1 MKDRFK
7 RIFSG
12 LGALVLVIMVL
23 VGCSAGETKITY
35 GYDENGNYCKF
46 TTCSCCEISEKE
58 IIVNGVTETNA
69 TIVSQNVEISY
80 KGDSTE
86 VDTALTYGADF
97 NSVVNALNQRAT
109 GTNTKA
115 LQTSF
120 DGTTATLGLPISG
133 DIKLT
138 EDITIGYN
146 GNTTFRFFVVGSV
159 TIDLNGYTI
168 TQQCGTD
175 GFSGYALFVVRD
187 GGTLNVIDSS
197 EDKEGCINGVVS
209 AVQVNTGGVANLYD
223 GTIVCSSEM
232 TETDASEDYFC
243 IYTVATY
250 GGIFNQRGGV
260 VKTVDT
266 RAVKNSDTPCTLS
279 DYNYAYAT
287 YDSVDSQN
295 VTSQI
300 NIYGGEIIGE
310 VDPTFSQ
317 LNILK
322 NYK

>member
-12 LGALVLVIMVL
+12 LGALVLAIMVL
-23 VGCSAGETKITY
+23 VGCSAGDTKITY

-138 EDITIGYN
+138 EDVYVAQNEEEKAEKEFDYIEIKS
-146 GNTTFRFFVVGSV
+146 NTTIKNIEEFVLVFDAPNTVEDYNKALEKEYNKLDPYKMINITWYDYYQDEPNYSDVERYRTVVEDNFFADYDYDNKQFYIIEGRIYLPMRYIAESFGETVEW
-159 TIDLNGYTI
+159 
-168 TQQCGTD
+168 D
-175 GFSGYALFVVRD
+175 GQARKAYVVR
-187 GGTLNVIDSS
+187 GTEKIDMS
-197 EDKEGCINGVVS
+197 GII
-209 AVQVNTGGVANLYD
+209 YD
-223 GTIVCSSEM
+223 GT
-232 TETDASEDYFC
+232 
-243 IYTVATY
+243 TY
-250 GGIFNQRGGV
+250 I
-260 VKTVDT
+260 
-266 RAVKNSDTPCTLS
+266 
-279 DYNYAYAT
+279 
-287 YDSVDSQN
+287 
-295 VTSQI
+295 
-300 NIYGGEIIGE
+300 
-310 VDPTFSQ
+310 
-317 LNILK
+317 
-322 NYK
+322 